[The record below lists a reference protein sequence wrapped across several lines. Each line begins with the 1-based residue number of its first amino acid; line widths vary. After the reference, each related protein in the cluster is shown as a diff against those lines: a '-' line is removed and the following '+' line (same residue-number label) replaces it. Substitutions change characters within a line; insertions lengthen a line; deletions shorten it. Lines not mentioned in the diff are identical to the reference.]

1 LKILRG
7 DDPENLRTIADMI
20 IAGQAVVLPTETV
33 YGLAA
38 DALNPKAV
46 RSIFK
51 IKQRP
56 SHDPLIV
63 HLAEIEQVDDIAFAP
78 PILKDLAAAF
88 WPGPLTVVLKKKAI
102 VPDIVTS
109 GLPTVGIRIPA
120 HPLFRKILKA
130 VDRPLA
136 APSANPFGY
145 VSPTQAE
152 HVTDSFDTS
161 CPMVLDGGPTDHG
174 IESTILSLADP
185 ESPVIL
191 RSGPLSAKDLTTIL
205 GVPLSIR
212 SLVDNSR
219 PLAPGSMKRHYSP
232 KVSLK
237 LHPDTASIQREI
249 QTCQNHRQTGVLL
262 LRRALA
268 NDSWPLEIKVSWLS
282 ETGSLQEVAQKLY
295 DSLRK
300 MDSDPLLKI
309 VHCETPENQ
318 GIGTAINDRLLRA
331 ASQD

>member
-1 LKILRG
+1 
-7 DDPENLRTIADMI
+7 MI
-20 IAGQAVVLPTETV
+20 IAGQAVALPTETV

-46 RSIFK
+46 RSVFE

-56 SHDPLIV
+56 QHDPLIV
-63 HLAEIEQVDDIAFAP
+63 HLARIEQVDDIAFAP

-88 WPGPLTVVLKKKAI
+88 WPGPLTVVLKKKPI

-109 GLPTVGIRIPA
+109 GLSTVGIRIPA
-120 HPLFRKILKA
+120 HPLFRKILKV

-136 APSANPFGY
+136 VPSANPFGY

-152 HVTDSFDTS
+152 HVIDSFDEN
-161 CPMVLDGGPTDHG
+161 CPMVLDGGPTEHG

-185 ESPVIL
+185 ETPVIL
-191 RSGPLSAKDLTTIL
+191 RLGPLSATDLTTVL
-205 GVPLSIR
+205 GTPPSIH
-212 SLVDNSR
+212 SVVDNSR
-219 PLAPGSMKRHYSP
+219 PLAPGCMKRHYSP

-237 LHPDTASIQREI
+237 LHPDAASIQREI
-249 QTCQNHRQTGVLL
+249 QTCRNHRHTGVLL
-262 LRRALA
+262 LRRTLA
-268 NDSWPLEIKVSWLS
+268 TESWPLEIKVSWLS
-282 ETGSLQEVAQKLY
+282 ETGSLQEAAHRLY

-300 MDSDPLLKI
+300 MDADPLLKV
-309 VHCETPENQ
+309 VHCETPANQ

-331 ASQD
+331 ASRD